1 MTKEEAK
8 KMLANT
14 KVYVNGKSKEIQRK
28 LFEIGFSWRGF
39 SENIIRVENSPFLFI
54 ENLITHSADML
65 VFKNYPLK
73 EISAEDILNIKLDDE
88 FKDGDI
94 IYSITKKG
102 NSFIS
107 IFKEMSNEKM
117 YTYAAFAIGGFL
129 TYGTSPKSYWFGL
142 LYDIFNIRL
151 ATEKEKKILF
161 SALKEKDLKWNQE
174 TKKIEKIEHK
184 FKPFEKVLV
193 RNYESQKWEARLFM
207 EMNQYNFRTFELSD
221 WGFCI
226 PYEGNEYLLGT
237 NNSPKE

>member
-14 KVYVNGKSKEIQRK
+14 KVYVNGKSKEIQEK
-28 LFEIGFSWRGF
+28 LFEIGYEWLLYEKNVYRT
-39 SENIIRVENSPFLFI
+39 NSPFLYI
-54 ENLITHSADML
+54 DSNILRGDDMTD
-65 VFKNYPLK
+65 FSDCEFK
-73 EISAEDILNIKLDDE
+73 EISAEYILNIKLDDE

-117 YTYAAFAIGGFL
+117 YTYADFAIGGFL
-129 TYGTSPKSYWFGL
+129 IYGTSPKSYWFGL

-151 ATEKEKKILF
+151 ATEEEKKILF
-161 SALKEKDLKWNQE
+161 YALEEKDLKWNQE

-193 RNYESQKWEARLFM
+193 RNYESQKWERRIFM

-226 PYEGNEYLLGT
+226 PYKGNEYLLGT